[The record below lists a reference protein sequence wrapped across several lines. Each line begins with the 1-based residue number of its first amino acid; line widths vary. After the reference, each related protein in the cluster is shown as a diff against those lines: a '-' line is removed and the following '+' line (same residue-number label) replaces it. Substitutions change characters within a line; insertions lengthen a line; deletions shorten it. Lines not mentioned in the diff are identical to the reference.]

1 MARDDRSGREAVLSH
16 KVADEAEHQ
25 HDPHVKNAL
34 TDGVRANRGKRH
46 DHGSKNGHRN
56 RGDLNDLLAD
66 TEAGNAIRTLA
77 SAKARMMQ
85 YTIGP
90 VVGSEKSL

>member
-1 MARDDRSGREAVLSH
+1 MVIGIVEI
-16 KVADEAEHQ
+16 
-25 HDPHVKNAL
+25 L
-34 TDGVRANRGKRH
+34 TTCLQIPRPA
-46 DHGSKNGHRN
+46 
-56 RGDLNDLLAD
+56 
-66 TEAGNAIRTLA
+66 TPIRTLA